1 MAWVLKAKKC
11 FLPVEEILTALTY
24 EDAVREL
31 KKRQEYYTKTHYGKI
46 WIERVKA

>member
-24 EDAVREL
+24 EDAVRD
-31 KKRQEYYTKTHYGKI
+31 
-46 WIERVKA
+46 